1 MDKSVLGSNI
11 QKRRKHIGKTQEQI
25 GDLVG
30 VSKSQISKWEHGNPV
45 PTVSNYMK
53 LCEALNIRPEDLL
66 DGNIERDLI
75 ENKEQK
81 ELWRKS
87 TIGIMCGMIVVLFIR
102 FFLVASEFSVYF
114 KGEEYSKVVLSKQ
127 ILEDGTW
134 EIRQIIRSNNDKI
147 WADVLIHQKENKIIE
162 CSVLELISSNGDRI
176 EYYSTELNPLNE
188 FTVHICYE
196 EDGINKF
203 TIIIVDSV
211 KVN

>member
-11 QKRRKHIGKTQEQI
+11 QKRRKRIGKTQEQI

-75 ENKEQK
+75 ENKEKK
-81 ELWRKS
+81 ELWRKIIS
-87 TIGIMCGMIVVLFIR
+87 GTLCIIIVILFIR
-102 FFLVASEFSVYF
+102 FFVRASEFSIYF
-114 KGEEYSKVVLSKQ
+114 NGEEHSKVLLSKQ
-127 ILEDGTW
+127 QLEDGSW
-134 EIRQIIRSNNDKI
+134 EIRQMIRSNNDKV
-147 WADVLIHQKENKIIE
+147 WADVLIHQQESKIID
-162 CSVLELISSNGDRI
+162 CSVLELISADGDKI
-176 EYYSTELNPLNE
+176 EYFSTNVNPLNE